1 MLLETTADSLTGIA
15 AWAVG
20 IMTALGGPGAA
31 LLIALE
37 NLFPPLP
44 SEVFLPLAGF
54 SAGTGSS
61 SMTVLSAIL
70 WCTSGSVVGAWA
82 LYGVGAW
89 LGRER
94 TRRILAKMPL
104 VKTSDIDRTEA
115 FFQRWGGWTVFTGR
129 HGAGVPVTHLHPRR
143 DHPHESMAVHPAD
156 HGGRRHLEHHP
167 DRRRLSAG
175 RELDSGR
182 GVRGRLLETG
192 DSRLRGRSGLVR
204 RRQAAQFEAR
214 CPAAAGSH
222 VFSPRHRG

>member
-70 WCTSGSVVGAWA
+70 WCTSGSVAGAWA
-82 LYGVGAW
+82 LYGIGAW

-129 HGAGVPVTHLHPRR
+129 MVPVFRSLISIPAGITRMNPWQFTLLTTAGAAIWNTILIGAG
-143 DHPHESMAVHPAD
+143 
-156 HGGRRHLEHHP
+156 
-167 DRRRLSAG
+167 LSAG
-175 RELDSGR
+175 RELDRGR

-192 DSRLRGRSGLVR
+192 DSRLRGCSGLVH
-204 RRQAAQFEAR
+204 RRQAAQFEAH
-214 CPAAAGSH
+214 CATAAGSH
-222 VFSPRHRG
+222 IFSPRHRG

>member
-129 HGAGVPVTHLHPRR
+129 MVPVFRSLISIPAGITRMNPWQFTLLTTAGAAIWNTILIGAGY
-143 DHPHESMAVHPAD
+143 
-156 HGGRRHLEHHP
+156 
-167 DRRRLSAG
+167 
-175 RELDSGR
+175 
-182 GVRGRLLETG
+182 LLGANWTVVEGYVDVFLKTG